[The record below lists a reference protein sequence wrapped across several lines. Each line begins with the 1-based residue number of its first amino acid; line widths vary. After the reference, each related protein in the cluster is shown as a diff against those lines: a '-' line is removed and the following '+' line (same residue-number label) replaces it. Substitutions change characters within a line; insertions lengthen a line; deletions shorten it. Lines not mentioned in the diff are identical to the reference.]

1 VGNRSGGNPRSAG
14 WPYVVTGV
22 VFAGVLGWISYTDA
36 LFVTRLAGN
45 DGGIAYAYPT
55 VPDGLLFFSLL
66 ALTEAAR
73 AGARR
78 PGWATAGLV
87 LGAGMTLAA
96 NAGAGLGHSILDAVI
111 DGLVPVCFFI
121 AVEIVLW
128 HIRRGRGTGAQGRSP
143 AAFTDAQTAALE
155 ALHRT
160 TAAGNPLTPNQ
171 LKTRFRLTRTE
182 VTKVCQLVPQERSRG
197 GQLHHATAPAVTG
210 VPAGESPRSLA
221 GASPNGQ
228 AHG

>member
-1 VGNRSGGNPRSAG
+1 MRRS
-14 WPYVVTGV
+14 WPYVIAGL

-73 AGARR
+73 AGADR
-78 PGWATAGLV
+78 PRWATAGLI
-87 LGAGMTLAA
+87 LGAAMTLAA

-111 DGLVPVCFFI
+111 DALVPVCFFI

-128 HIRRGRGTGAQGRSP
+128 HVRQGSSTLRSSTAGGEVPSSNLHAARMRLTVAAQHG
-143 AAFTDAQTAALE
+143 FKV
-155 ALHRT
+155 
-160 TAAGNPLTPNQ
+160 TPNDTQ
-171 LKTRFRLTRTE
+171 ERFGLTRAAA
-182 VTKVCQLVPQERSRG
+182 RG
-197 GQLHHATAPAVTG
+197 LHAEFAPKEAPAG
-210 VPAGESPRSLA
+210 PAPVPAGVHL
-221 GASPNGQ
+221 NGSGP
-228 AHG
+228 HG

>member
-1 VGNRSGGNPRSAG
+1 MRRS
-14 WPYVVTGV
+14 WPYIIVGV

-73 AGARR
+73 AGADR
-78 PGWATAGLV
+78 PRWATAGLV
-87 LGAGMTLAA
+87 LGAAMTLAA

-128 HIRRGRGTGAQGRSP
+128 HVRHGRAGSDTGATRPGSARSVP
-143 AAFTDAQTAALE
+143 ATVLE
-155 ALHRT
+155 AAKLSMAETH
-160 TAAGNPLTPNQ
+160 AAGNPLSRNQ
-171 LKTRFRLTRTE
+171 LQKRWGLSRSDADEIWQPYNTPAA
-182 VTKVCQLVPQERSRG
+182 VP
-197 GQLHHATAPAVTG
+197 PA
-210 VPAGESPRSLA
+210 AA
-221 GASPNGQ
+221 GAAVPSSNGHRP
-228 AHG
+228 AT

>member
-1 VGNRSGGNPRSAG
+1 LTGNRSGNLRSDARG
-14 WPYVVTGV
+14 WPYVIVGV

-36 LFVTRLAGN
+36 LFVARLAGN

-73 AGARR
+73 AGDDR
-78 PGWATAGLV
+78 PRWATAGLV

-111 DGLVPVCFFI
+111 DGLIPVCFFI

-128 HIRRGRGTGAQGRSP
+128 HIRRGRGAVNSSIPRGSP
-143 AAFTDAQTAALE
+143 AASPHASLPTVRGIQDRQKCSP
-155 ALHRT
+155 T
-160 TAAGNPLTPNQ
+160 TAKKIRA
-171 LKTRFRLTRTE
+171 E
-182 VTKVCQLVPQERSRG
+182 VAADRRGRG
-197 GQLHHATAPAVTG
+197 GAVTPSSAVMPP
-210 VPAGESPRSLA
+210 VPAAHDVPAAVFPRSAA
-221 GASPNGQ
+221 GTSPNGKV
-228 AHG
+228 HG

>member
-1 VGNRSGGNPRSAG
+1 MSGRH
-14 WPYVVTGV
+14 WPYVATGI

-45 DGGIAYAYPT
+45 DGGIAYAYPA

-73 AGARR
+73 TGARR

-87 LGAGMTLAA
+87 LGAAMTLAA
-96 NAGAGLGHSILDAVI
+96 NAGAGLAHSVLDAVI

-128 HIRRGRGTGAQGRSP
+128 HIRRGRAGSDTGATRPGSARSVP
-143 AAFTDAQTAALE
+143 STVLE
-155 ALHRT
+155 AAKLSMAETH
-160 TAAGNPLTPNQ
+160 AAGNPLSRNQ
-171 LKTRFRLTRTE
+171 LQKRWGLS
-182 VTKVCQLVPQERSRG
+182 RSEADEIW
-197 GQLHHATAPAVTG
+197 QPFNAPAGIPPTAG
-210 VPAGESPRSLA
+210 HRSVPAGVIPPSNGGPRD
-221 GASPNGQ
+221 
-228 AHG
+228 